1 MGIKSRVIMLSTVTV
16 FLILLIT
23 ANAQTKSRFPP
34 KLPVCLS
41 FEEPYGKCE
50 NVHKIYKRQRFVRD
64 DRGINVDWSNV
75 VILMIMHESASVD
88 SLITGH
94 FETWL
99 KHTGEGLDIVFIT
112 DDTDKRSDED
122 IIPDASNFLGKTHI
136 YRSPAQFDDKH
147 IRFKVIDSFR
157 QVEEMFKDD
166 EEKKYFIKIDTDTFP
181 IAENLLSYLNKLD
194 GPTEEQPVLFGKGVC
209 SPKDLCYAAGAL
221 YGMNKLALHALNNF
235 FAKNP
240 ELHLETTHVVGK
252 GRNLMVHEDYMT
264 SYAYRRAT
272 GYPIISNHNIFNYHI
287 EREGVGSEEHPPV
300 CYHKAK
306 VVEGL
311 QEYYQLLYDEET
323 NKLRKLSDVATLWE
337 TQRERFP
344 YLAKSADGD
353 GKGSSN
359 TLNV

>member
-1 MGIKSRVIMLSTVTV
+1 M
-16 FLILLIT
+16 FLTTTLCLVLLCVIT
-23 ANAQTKSRFPP
+23 ANAQIETRVAP

-41 FEEPYGKCE
+41 FEEPLRKCE
-50 NVHKIYKRQRFVRD
+50 NVHKIYKRHRFMREERSSSVE
-64 DRGINVDWSNV
+64 WSNIV
-75 VILMIMHESASVD
+75 VLMIMHESPAVD
-88 SLITGH
+88 SLINGH

-112 DDTDKRSDED
+112 DDTDKRPDEE
-122 IIPDASNFLGKTHI
+122 IVPDAANFLGKTHI
-136 YRSPAQFDDKH
+136 YKSPAQFDDKH

-166 EEKKYFIKIDTDTFP
+166 KEKKYFIKIDTDTFP
-181 IAENLLSYLNKLD
+181 IPENLLAYVNKLD

-221 YGMNKLALHALNNF
+221 YGMNKLALHSLNIF

-240 ELHLETTHVVGK
+240 ELHLENSHVVGK

-264 SYAYRRAT
+264 SYAFRRAT

-287 EREGVGSEEHPPV
+287 EREGTGTEDHPPL

-306 VVEGL
+306 VVQGL
-311 QEYYQLLYDEET
+311 QEYYQLLYDEKT
-323 NKLRKLSDVATLWE
+323 KKLRKLSDVANLWE
-337 TQRERFP
+337 TQREKFP
-344 YLAKSADGD
+344 YLASSAN
-353 GKGSSN
+353 GKW
-359 TLNV
+359 